1 MADKKMN
8 SNDEI
13 RFLITESYS
22 SDGKSFENLMQ
33 EIISQSINSK
43 NFLSDYCINKNF
55 DVESTIDDR
64 QLSFDERAKRS
75 VKKCLP

>member
-1 MADKKMN
+1 MN
-8 SNDEI
+8 SSDEI

-33 EIISQSINSK
+33 EIISQFVNSK
-43 NFLSDYCINKNF
+43 NIPCSYILNKDF
-55 DVESTIDDR
+55 YIDSKIDDR

-75 VKKCLP
+75 INKCLT